1 MASRGG
7 GPGGRRSQRAPARNG
22 GAEELYFRSYSH
34 AGIHEE
40 MIADHVRTESYRRAI
55 TKHASAIRGKVR
67 SAAGVAYDVVLDVGC
82 GTGIL
87 SIFAARAGARK
98 VYAVD
103 ASDIALQAKLVVEAN
118 GLADVINVIHSKIE
132 EAQLDEQADILIS
145 EWMGYSL
152 LYELYLAPVTNTERL
167 EQFDNFWK
175 DVYGIDMSAIIP
187 AARRSAFEEP
197 CIEIVTPENV
207 LSWPAVVKEINCRT
221 VVTEEVS
228 PISADFHFSS
238 MMLAPLHGFVLWF
251 TVGFDELPSS
261 SRNHA
266 IGNGTLGL
274 DQALDS
280 SNSCHS
286 KMPTESKHSRLF
298 RSANTI
304 SDMIVLSTAPEE
316 EPTHWAQT
324 LLYMDHDVKVD
335 QDQEICGS
343 IHMKYNDENPR
354 FLDIDL
360 TYSTGGM
367 EFKKSF
373 VMR

>member
-7 GPGGRRSQRAPARNG
+7 GPGGRRSQRAPARND

-55 TKHASAIRGKVR
+55 TKHAPAIRGK
-67 SAAGVAYDVVLDVGC
+67 VVLDVGC

-152 LYELYLAPVTNTERL
+152 LYESMLESVIVARDKWLKPGGIMLPTNATLYLAPVTNTERL
-167 EQFDNFWK
+167 EQFDDFWK

-187 AARRSAFEEP
+187 AARSSAFEEP
-197 CIEIVTPENV
+197 CIEVVTPENV

-221 VVTEEVS
+221 VVTEELS

-238 MMLAPLHGFVLWF
+238 MMLG
-251 TVGFDELPSS
+251 
-261 SRNHA
+261 
-266 IGNGTLGL
+266 
-274 DQALDS
+274 
-280 SNSCHS
+280 
-286 KMPTESKHSRLF
+286 
-298 RSANTI
+298 
-304 SDMIVLSTAPEE
+304 
-316 EPTHWAQT
+316 
-324 LLYMDHDVKVD
+324 
-335 QDQEICGS
+335 
-343 IHMKYNDENPR
+343 
-354 FLDIDL
+354 
-360 TYSTGGM
+360 
-367 EFKKSF
+367 
-373 VMR
+373 